1 MVRHSIILCGALL
14 YGLTAIGAKGQPSLD
29 QTQFPSAYV
38 PPGDMMYKQYCSA
51 CHGQDGKGS
60 GPVASMLKVPPPDLT
75 TLAKRHGG
83 KFPYDYVSS
92 VLRFG
97 PGVSAH
103 GSADMPTWG
112 PIFNFLDKYNERSVQ
127 QRIKNLTGFL
137 ASLQD
142 LGIADGSPH
151 HFLTVGARSMG
162 DGSSETRRVS
172 GSPIAARPSRKQAGV
187 L

>member
-1 MVRHSIILCGALL
+1 MVTRSILFLGALL
-14 YGLTAIGAKGQPSLD
+14 LVANAVVAKSHSLED
-29 QTQFPSAYV
+29 QNEFPSAYV

-51 CHGQDGKGS
+51 CHGLDGKGG
-60 GPVASMLKVPPPDLT
+60 GPVASMLKVPPPDLS

-103 GSADMPTWG
+103 GSKDMPTWG
-112 PIFNFLDKYNERSVQ
+112 PIFNFLDKYNERSVR
-127 QRIKNLTGFL
+127 QRIKNLTGYL

-142 LGIADGSPH
+142 VGIAEN
-151 HFLTVGARSMG
+151 RS
-162 DGSSETRRVS
+162 S
-172 GSPIAARPSRKQAGV
+172 GSGRFPIVPN